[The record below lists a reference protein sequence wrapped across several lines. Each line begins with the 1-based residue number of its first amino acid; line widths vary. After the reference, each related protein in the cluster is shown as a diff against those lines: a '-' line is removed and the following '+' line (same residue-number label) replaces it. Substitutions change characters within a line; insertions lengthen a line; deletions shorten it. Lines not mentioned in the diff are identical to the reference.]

1 MDQEKDGKVILEAL
15 SLDPELTLS
24 DEDRL
29 VTQNKSVLIRAKL
42 MDI

>member
-1 MDQEKDGKVILEAL
+1 MDQERVGKVILEAL
-15 SLDPELTLS
+15 SLDTELTLS